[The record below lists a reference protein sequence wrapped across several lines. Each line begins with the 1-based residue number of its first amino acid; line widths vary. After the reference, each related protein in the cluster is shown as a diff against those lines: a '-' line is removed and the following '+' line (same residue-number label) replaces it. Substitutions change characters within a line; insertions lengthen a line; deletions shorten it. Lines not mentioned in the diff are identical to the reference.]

1 MEINDKI
8 FGTYKVTTDAKKVGD
23 ELEKIEGKRKENLNK
38 EVLSTIYS
46 CMDLTSLNTTDSK
59 EYITAFVNDNVN
71 KIEEEGIM
79 PNVASI
85 CVYPSHIET
94 VKDILTSDTKITA
107 VCGGFPNAQTFIEVK
122 IAETGLAIASGADEI
137 DIVIDLGKYYDK
149 NYTELVEELTELK
162 YTAKNGIFKVII
174 ETGALK
180 SLDEVKE
187 TSILAL
193 AANADFIKTSTG
205 KVYQGATPESVF
217 VMCQVIKEHLKKT
230 GERKGIK
237 ISGGIRTTEEAIKYY
252 TIVKEILGEE
262 QIKPEYFRIGASS
275 LAKAIEEKYKTMIN

>member
-8 FGTYKVTTDAKKVGD
+8 FSTYKVTTDTKKVAD

-46 CMDLTSLNTTDSK
+46 CIDLTSLNTTDSK
-59 EYITAFVNDNVN
+59 ESITAFVNDNVN

-137 DIVIDLGKYYDK
+137 DVVIDLGKYYDK

-162 YTAKNGIFKVII
+162 YTAKNSIFKVII

-180 SLDEVKE
+180 ALEEVKE

-193 AANADFIKTSTG
+193 AANADFLKTSTG
-205 KVYQGATPESVF
+205 KVYQGATPEAVF